1 MEYGLISVVPAV
13 ILILFALKTRRTFE
27 ALIIGTFVT
36 YIIIKGPGFLTAWID
51 SLFEVLT
58 DYDVQWVIIVCGLFG
73 SLIALLEA
81 SNGTIS
87 FTEKMASICK
97 SAKSSLVVTWI
108 MGMLIFI
115 DDYLNIITLGTCMC
129 PLTDR
134 YKEPREATSYII
146 DSTAAPVCVLLPIS
160 TWSIFYASMFFCKAG
175 NCGAWFFQRDFYVCV
190 YYSLH
195 FLSDLYRDHC
205 TFVLSEADAEG
216 GQDEKGI

>member
-58 DYDVQWVIIVCGLFG
+58 DQDVQWVIIVCGLFG

-115 DDYLNIITLGTCMC
+115 DDYLNIITMGTCMC

-160 TWSIFYASMFFCKAG
+160 TWSIFYASMFFARPEIAG
-175 NCGAWFFQRDFYVCV
+175 LVFPARLLCMCQLFLISFIRSLRRLLFFC
-190 YYSLH
+190 S
-195 FLSDLYRDHC
+195 
-205 TFVLSEADAEG
+205 A
-216 GQDEKGI
+216 

>member
-58 DYDVQWVIIVCGLFG
+58 DQDVQWVIIVCGLFG

-97 SAKSSLVVTWI
+97 SAKSSLVVTC
-108 MGMLIFI
+108 FI
-115 DDYLNIITLGTCMC
+115 PN
-129 PLTDR
+129 
-134 YKEPREATSYII
+134 
-146 DSTAAPVCVLLPIS
+146 
-160 TWSIFYASMFFCKAG
+160 
-175 NCGAWFFQRDFYVCV
+175 
-190 YYSLH
+190 
-195 FLSDLYRDHC
+195 
-205 TFVLSEADAEG
+205 
-216 GQDEKGI
+216 